1 MFFLLLQKIFYDQN
15 SLQANTYKKF
25 ISQMYWFIYNESI
38 ESTCDSYIYRTALV
52 IVIELTVIFIE
63 AFFESFYYAV
73 TMFIA
78 S

>member
-1 MFFLLLQKIFYDQN
+1 
-15 SLQANTYKKF
+15 
-25 ISQMYWFIYNESI
+25 MYWFIYNGSI